1 MAASDLGKERALALQ
16 TSLLRVGVNV
26 LGAVVLLAY
35 LVLTLLSYPQTPA
48 LWRHH
53 ADVPHAT
60 AFFQDMAAQFP
71 LVGLSSL
78 FQTTAAAL
86 VSYRRP
92 VGVCSLGW

>member
-35 LVLTLLSYPQTPA
+35 LVLAFLSYPQTPA

-53 ADVPHAT
+53 PAAPHAM
-60 AFFQDMAAQFP
+60 AFFQDLAAKFP
-71 LVGLSSL
+71 LVGLSNLFETNAAVIVSL
-78 FQTTAAAL
+78 DK
-86 VSYRRP
+86 P
-92 VGVCSLGW
+92 DP